1 MGAAGHVEAGESVL
15 AAGVREAW
23 EEVDVLISEADLVP
37 LCAMHRTEGTGRPV
51 DERVDFFFTCSRW
64 SGEPRRLEEHK
75 SADLRWFPL
84 DALPEPVV
92 PHELAVL
99 ERLRAGAVPPVLTF
113 GFHVTDPIPGT
124 LARTVR
130 EVWGADGDR
139 WLAALPAALERLAA
153 RWRLELGE
161 PYPMT
166 YHWVCRAHLSDG
178 TGDGAPAVVKVGL
191 GDLAAEAAALRGWGG
206 EGAVRLLRRDLA
218 AGALLL
224 GRAEPGTPAADL
236 LPDGDERATAA
247 AVRVL
252 RRLHAAPPPGEVPP
266 LSSRLRALGAHLA
279 DPGGDRLVPRPLVE
293 QAVALVRELR
303 VDAPPDV
310 LLHGDLHH
318 DNVLRTGDGWIAI
331 DPHGAVGDPGYD
343 AGAWLY
349 NPPGMPA
356 DAAPLA
362 GPGTPRAAGGRARA
376 RRRPRRRVGVRQGRA
391 LGRVDGRR
399 HRPCRHG
406 TALEVAA
413 LLQARLP

>member
-1 MGAAGHVEAGESVL
+1 M
-15 AAGVREAW
+15 
-23 EEVDVLISEADLVP
+23 
-37 LCAMHRTEGTGRPV
+37 
-51 DERVDFFFTCSRW
+51 
-64 SGEPRRLEEHK
+64 
-75 SADLRWFPL
+75 
-84 DALPEPVV
+84 
-92 PHELAVL
+92 
-99 ERLRAGAVPPVLTF
+99 
-113 GFHVTDPIPGT
+113 TDPIPGT

-161 PYPMT
+161 LYPMT
-166 YHWVCRAHLSDG
+166 YHWVCRAQLSDG

-224 GRAEPGTPAADL
+224 GRAEPGTPATDL

-252 RRLHAAPPPGEVPP
+252 RRLHAAPPPGGVPP

-356 DAAPLA
+356 DRLLTLVPARLEQLADGLGLDVDRVAAWGFVKAVLSA
-362 GPGTPRAAGGRARA
+362 VWTADDTGRADTG
-376 RRRPRRRVGVRQGRA
+376 P
-391 LGRVDGRR
+391 
-399 HRPCRHG
+399 
-406 TALEVAA
+406 ALEVAA

>member
-1 MGAAGHVEAGESVL
+1 M
-15 AAGVREAW
+15 
-23 EEVDVLISEADLVP
+23 
-37 LCAMHRTEGTGRPV
+37 
-51 DERVDFFFTCSRW
+51 
-64 SGEPRRLEEHK
+64 
-75 SADLRWFPL
+75 
-84 DALPEPVV
+84 
-92 PHELAVL
+92 
-99 ERLRAGAVPPVLTF
+99 
-113 GFHVTDPIPGT
+113 
-124 LARTVR
+124 
-130 EVWGADGDR
+130 
-139 WLAALPAALERLAA
+139 
-153 RWRLELGE
+153 
-161 PYPMT
+161 
-166 YHWVCRAHLSDG
+166 
-178 TGDGAPAVVKVGL
+178 
-191 GDLAAEAAALRGWGG
+191 
-206 EGAVRLLRRDLA
+206 RRDLA

-224 GRAEPGTPAADL
+224 GRAEPGTPATDL

-252 RRLHAAPPPGEVPP
+252 RRLHAAPPPGGVPP

-356 DAAPLA
+356 DRLLTLVPARLEQLADGLGLDVDRVAAWGFVKAVLSA
-362 GPGTPRAAGGRARA
+362 VWTADDTGRADTG
-376 RRRPRRRVGVRQGRA
+376 P
-391 LGRVDGRR
+391 
-399 HRPCRHG
+399 
-406 TALEVAA
+406 ALEVAA